1 MSSLLGKASS
11 PEFWADLKNKP
22 EYKEMVDA
30 VLKNYNE
37 CCIGEI
43 ETTKFSK
50 FRLFKDKGDRGAY
63 QEVFFKRQHRMY
75 AMTFMTLLYPEN
87 ESYLELLQD
96 TIWEICDQYVWALPA
111 HIDNIEVN
119 DNCEM
124 DLDATTMAMAL
135 AIAKELLKDR
145 LHPLIKSRIDYEI
158 DRRIIKPFMEKRWHW
173 EYRANNW
180 TAVCSG
186 ATGCV
191 FMLNRPELFELVRD
205 RLNENMA
212 DYLRS
217 YYDDGVC
224 VEGAGYWSYGFGYY
238 MEYAIMQKEFTKGRY
253 NLVDTEKVRNIST
266 FLQKLFLDRDVIVN
280 YGDCGNGTSVSVPA
294 GFMYGLRRAHGEIVD
309 IPPKERTSL
318 EVHYF
323 PAMLRA
329 FTDFD
334 VSYVSSEISKN
345 ATYYMGDY
353 GWFVKR
359 CEKYGFGARGGSNG
373 ESHNHNDVGSFIL
386 SIDNEQVIIDMG
398 SRPYTRQYFEAGRY
412 NFLETSSRGHNLPI
426 INGEYQKNIPNTGST
441 TSFENGVF
449 SVDFGSVYGIKELKK
464 LLRSYSFTD
473 NSVTVNDSLD
483 IEGAFT
489 LTERLVSYVE
499 PTIKSNEVIIGKA
512 HIKFDKDVFEAS
524 YSADTHAL
532 ECDVD
537 GNIKRGV
544 TVYLTDLTLKT
555 QDKNV
560 SFRIEIE

>member
-1 MSSLLGKASS
+1 MSNLLKKASN
-11 PEFWADLKNKP
+11 PEFWAEVRNNPIYKN
-22 EYKEMVDA
+22 MVDA
-30 VLKNYNE
+30 VLRDYNE

-43 ETTKFSK
+43 ETIKFSK
-50 FRLFKDKGDRGAY
+50 FRLFKDTGDRGAY
-63 QEVFFKRQHRMY
+63 QEVFFKRQHRLY
-75 AMTFMTLLYPEN
+75 AMVFMCLLYPEN

-96 TIWEICDQYVWALPA
+96 TIWEICDLYVWALPA
-111 HIDNIEVN
+111 HIGNIEVN
-119 DNCEM
+119 DNCEL
-124 DLDATTMAMAL
+124 DLDATTMAFVL
-135 AIAKELLKDR
+135 SIAKNLLGDR

-224 VEGAGYWSYGFGYY
+224 VEGAGYWSYGFGYF
-238 MEYAIMQKEFTKGRY
+238 MEYARMQKEFTKGRY
-253 NLVDTEKVRNIST
+253 NLVDTKKVKNISM
-266 FLQKLFLDRDVIVN
+266 FLQRLFLDKDVIVN
-280 YGDCGNGTSVSVPA
+280 YGDCGSDVTVPG
-294 GFMYGLRRAHGEIVD
+294 GFMYGLRSVFGSDVD
-309 IPPKERTSL
+309 IPKKERLTYG
-318 EVHYF
+318 VHYF

-334 VSYVSSEISKN
+334 ESYVSADISKE

-398 SRPYTRQYFEAGRY
+398 CRPYTRQYFESGRY

-441 TSFENGVF
+441 TSYENGVF
-449 SVDFGSVYGIKELKK
+449 SVEFSSVYGIKELKGLK
-464 LLRSYSFTD
+464 RDYSFTENSITICD
-473 NSVTVNDSLD
+473 NID
-483 IEGAFT
+483 IDGELA
-489 LTERLVSYVE
+489 LTERLVSYIE
-499 PTIKSNEVIIGKA
+499 PVISDNEVIIGKA
-512 HIKFDKDVFEAS
+512 HIKFDSSIFEAS
-524 YSADTHAL
+524 YSSDTHAL
-532 ECDVD
+532 DCEVD
-537 GNIKRGV
+537 GSIKRGV
-544 TVYLTDLTLKT
+544 TVYLTDLKLKV
-555 QDKNV
+555 QNKAP
-560 SFRIEIE
+560 SFTIEIE

>member
-1 MSSLLGKASS
+1 MSLLGKAAD
-11 PEFWADLKNKP
+11 PQFWADLKNNEAYKP
-22 EYKEMVDA
+22 MVDA
-30 VLKNYNE
+30 VLSEYEKF
-37 CCIGEI
+37 CIGEV

-50 FRLFKDKGDRGAY
+50 FRLFKDIGDRNAY
-63 QEVFFKRQHRMY
+63 QQTFFHRQHRAY
-75 AMTFMTLLYPEN
+75 AMIFMCLLYPEN
-87 ESYLELLQD
+87 EKYLELLQD

-124 DLDATTMAMAL
+124 DLDATTMAMVF
-135 AIAKELLKDR
+135 AIAKEVLGDR

-158 DRRIIKPFMEKRWHW
+158 DRRIIKPFMAKRWHW

-205 RLNENMA
+205 RINENMA

-238 MEYAIMQKEFTKGRY
+238 MEYARMQKEFTKGRY
-253 NLVDTEKVRNIST
+253 NFVDVPKVKNISM
-266 FLQKLFLDRDVIVN
+266 FLQRLFLDRDVIVN
-280 YGDCGNGTSVSVPA
+280 YGDCGSNVTVPA
-294 GFMYGLRRAHGEIVD
+294 GFMYGLRSVYGTDVD
-309 IPPKERTSL
+309 IPPQERLTYD
-318 EVHYF
+318 VHYF

-334 VSYVSSEISKN
+334 TSFTNAEISKE

-359 CEKYGFGARGGSNG
+359 CEKFGLGARGGSNG

-386 SIDNEQVIIDMG
+386 AIDNEQVLIDMG
-398 SRPYTRQYFEAGRY
+398 GRPYTRQYFEDGKRY
-412 NFLETSSRGHNLPI
+412 TFLETSSRGHNLPI
-426 INGEYQKNIPNTGST
+426 INGEYQKNIRNTGST
-441 TSFENGVF
+441 TSYENGVF
-449 SVDFGSVYGIKELKK
+449 SVEFSSVYGIEGLKN
-464 LLRSYSFTD
+464 LTRDYSFTD
-473 NSVTVNDSLD
+473 TSVTVTDTLD
-483 IEGAFT
+483 ISGNFT
-489 LTERLVSYVE
+489 LTERLVSYKE
-499 PTIKSNEVIIGKA
+499 PIIKENEVIVGKA

-524 YSADTHAL
+524 YAPDIHTL
-532 ECDVD
+532 ECEVD
-537 GNIKRGV
+537 GSAKRGV
-544 TVYLTDLTLKT
+544 TVYLIDLKLKT
-555 QDKNV
+555 QGKSN
-560 SFRIEIE
+560 SFTIEIE

>member
-1 MSSLLGKASS
+1 MNLLGKASQ
-11 PEFWADLKNKP
+11 PEFWAEVKSKP
-22 EYKEMVDA
+22 EYKKMIDA
-30 VLKNYNE
+30 VLKEYNE
-37 CCIGEI
+37 YCIGEI

-50 FRLFKDKGDRGAY
+50 FRLFKDKGDRNAY
-63 QEVFFKRQHRMY
+63 QETFFKRQHRAY
-75 AMTFMTLLYPEN
+75 AMIFMCLLYPEN
-87 ESYLELLQD
+87 EQYLELLQD

-111 HIDNIEVN
+111 HIGNIEVN

-124 DLDATTMAMAL
+124 DLDATTIAMVL

-180 TAVCSG
+180 TAVCTG

-238 MEYAIMQKEFTKGRY
+238 MEYALMQKEFTNGKY

-294 GFMYGLRRAHGEIVD
+294 GFMFGLRKAHGEMVD
-309 IPPKERTSL
+309 IPPEERLSYQ
-318 EVHYF
+318 VHYF
-323 PAMLRA
+323 PYMLRA

-334 VSYVSSEISKN
+334 KSFVASEISKE

-386 SIDNEQVIIDMG
+386 SIDNDQVIIDMG
-398 SRPYTRQYFEAGRY
+398 SRPYTRQYFESGRY

-426 INGEYQKNIPNTGST
+426 INGEYQKNIPNTGSA
-441 TSFENGVF
+441 TSYENGVF
-449 SVDFGSVYGIKELKK
+449 SVDFASVYGIKELKQ
-464 LLRSYSFTD
+464 LIRSYSFTE
-473 NSVTVNDSLD
+473 NSITVNDKLD
-483 IEGAFT
+483 IDGSFT
-489 LTERLVSYVE
+489 LTERLISYIE
-499 PTIKSNEVIIGKA
+499 PVIKDSEIIIGKA
-512 HIKFDKDVFEAS
+512 HIKFDNSIFEAS
-524 YSADTHAL
+524 YNTDTHAL
-532 ECDVD
+532 KCDVD
-537 GNIKRGV
+537 GNIEDGV

-555 QDKNV
+555 QDKSV
-560 SFRIEIE
+560 SFTIEIE

>member
-1 MSSLLGKASS
+1 MNLLGKASQ
-11 PEFWADLKNKP
+11 PEFWAEVRNKP
-22 EYKEMVDA
+22 EYKKMIDA
-30 VLKNYNE
+30 VLKDYNE

-43 ETTKFSK
+43 ETIKFSK
-50 FRLFKDKGDRGAY
+50 FRLFKDKGDRSAY
-63 QEVFFKRQHRMY
+63 QEIFFKRQHRMY
-75 AMTFMTLLYPEN
+75 TLIFMCLIYPEN

-96 TIWEICDQYVWALPA
+96 TIWEICDLYVWALPA
-111 HIDNIEVN
+111 HIGNIEEN

-124 DLDATTMAMAL
+124 DLDDTTMAMAL
-135 AIAKELLKDR
+135 AIAKQLLADR

-173 EYRANNW
+173 EYRSNNW
-180 TAVCSG
+180 TAVCTG

-238 MEYAIMQKEFTKGRY
+238 MEYAIMQKEFTEGKY

-280 YGDCGNGTSVSVPA
+280 YGDCGSGTDVSVPA
-294 GFMYGLRRAHGEIVD
+294 GFMYGLRKAHGDIVD
-309 IPPKERTSL
+309 IPPEERLSL
-318 EVHYF
+318 QVHYF
-323 PAMLRA
+323 PYMLRA

-334 VSYVSSEISKN
+334 ASFVASQISGN

-386 SIDNEQVIIDMG
+386 SIDNDQVIIDMG
-398 SRPYTRQYFEAGRY
+398 GRPYTRQYFESGRY

-449 SVDFGSVYGIKELKK
+449 SVDFGSVYGIKELHS
-464 LLRSYSFTD
+464 LVRSYSFTD
-473 NSVTVNDSLD
+473 NSITVNDKLD
-483 IEGAFT
+483 IDGSFT
-489 LTERLVSYVE
+489 LTERLVSFIE
-499 PTIKSNEVIIGKA
+499 PVIKDNEVVIGKA
-512 HIKFDKDVFEAS
+512 HIKFNKAVFEAS
-524 YSADTHAL
+524 YGSDTHAL
-532 ECDVD
+532 QCDVD
-537 GNIKRGV
+537 GNIEKGV
-544 TVYLTDLTLKT
+544 TVYLTDLTLKA
-555 QDKNV
+555 QDKDV
-560 SFRIEIE
+560 RFTIEIE

>member
-1 MSSLLGKASS
+1 MSNLLKKASN
-11 PEFWADLKNKP
+11 PEFWAEVRNNP
-22 EYKEMVDA
+22 IYKDMVDA
-30 VLKNYNE
+30 VLRDYNE

-43 ETTKFSK
+43 ETIKFSR
-50 FRLFKDKGDRGAY
+50 FRLFKDTGDRSAY
-63 QEVFFKRQHRMY
+63 QEVFFKRQHRLY
-75 AMTFMTLLYPEN
+75 AMVFMCLLYPEN

-96 TIWEICDQYVWALPA
+96 TIWEICDLYVWALPA
-111 HIDNIEVN
+111 HIGNIEVN
-119 DNCEM
+119 DNCEL
-124 DLDATTMAMAL
+124 DLDATTMAFVL
-135 AIAKELLKDR
+135 SIAKNLLGDR

-224 VEGAGYWSYGFGYY
+224 VEGAGYWSYGFGYF
-238 MEYAIMQKEFTKGRY
+238 MEYARMQKEFTKGRY
-253 NLVDTEKVRNIST
+253 NLVDTKKVKNISM
-266 FLQKLFLDRDVIVN
+266 FLQRLFLDKDVIVN
-280 YGDCGNGTSVSVPA
+280 YGDCGSDVTVPG
-294 GFMYGLRRAHGEIVD
+294 GFMYGLRSVFGSDVD
-309 IPPKERTSL
+309 IPKKERLTYG
-318 EVHYF
+318 VHYF

-334 VSYVSSEISKN
+334 ESYVSADISKE

-359 CEKYGFGARGGSNG
+359 CKKYGFGARGGSNG

-398 SRPYTRQYFEAGRY
+398 CRPYTRQYFEDGVRY
-412 NFLETSSRGHNLPI
+412 TFLETSSRGHNLPI

-441 TSFENGVF
+441 TSYENGVF
-449 SVDFGSVYGIKELKK
+449 SVEFSSVYGIKELKGLK
-464 LLRSYSFTD
+464 RDYSFTENSITICD
-473 NSVTVNDSLD
+473 NID
-483 IEGAFT
+483 IDGELA
-489 LTERLVSYVE
+489 LTERLVSYIE
-499 PTIKSNEVIIGKA
+499 PVISDNEVIIGKA
-512 HIKFDKDVFEAS
+512 HIKFDSSIFEAS
-524 YSADTHAL
+524 YSSDTHAL
-532 ECDVD
+532 DCEVD
-537 GNIKRGV
+537 GSIKRGV
-544 TVYLTDLTLKT
+544 TVYLTDLKLRVQNKAP
-555 QDKNV
+555 
-560 SFRIEIE
+560 SFTIEIE